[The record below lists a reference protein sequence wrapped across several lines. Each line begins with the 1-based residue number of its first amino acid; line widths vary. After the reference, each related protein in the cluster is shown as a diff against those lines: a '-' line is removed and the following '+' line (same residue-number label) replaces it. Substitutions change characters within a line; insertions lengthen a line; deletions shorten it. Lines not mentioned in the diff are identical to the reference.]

1 MSNCPESR
9 AFGSIFGAFIG
20 DAIGGVLKFQS
31 LEYIKNNVE
40 GAMKYPGRGKFYKL
54 GKGQVTD
61 DSEMA
66 MCILHA
72 LTP

>member
-40 GAMKYPGRGKFYKL
+40 GAMKYPGVENSISL
-54 GKGQVTD
+54 GKGKSLMTVRWQCA
-61 DSEMA
+61 SSM
-66 MCILHA
+66 H
-72 LTP
+72 

>member
-1 MSNCPESR
+1 
-9 AFGSIFGAFIG
+9 
-20 DAIGGVLKFQS
+20 
-31 LEYIKNNVE
+31 
-40 GAMKYPGRGKFYKL
+40 MKYPGGGKFYKL